1 MEWLRSHKNSLWAL
15 SIILASIQA
24 ALLVYAKLGN
34 IPTPLSRWEFGLIAL
49 PSALLLLSFLPLI
62 YLAWFGAPRGDY
74 DYSIL
79 KLLYWLITA
88 AVVLCIAAV
97 YLFFVF

>member
-1 MEWLRSHKNSLWAL
+1 MEWLRSNKKTLWAL

-62 YLAWFGAPRGDY
+62 YLAWFGAPRADY
-74 DYSIL
+74 DNNIL
-79 KLLYWLITA
+79 KLLYWLISA
-88 AVVLCIAAV
+88 AVLFCIAAV
-97 YLFFVF
+97 YFLYVF

>member
-1 MEWLRSHKNSLWAL
+1 MEWLRSNKKTLWAL

-62 YLAWFGAPRGDY
+62 YLAWFGAPRPDY
-74 DYSIL
+74 DNNIL
-79 KLLYWLITA
+79 KLLYWLISA
-88 AVVLCIAAV
+88 AVLFCIAAV
-97 YLFFVF
+97 YFLYVF